1 MSRSLRVSE
10 ALFESATAVGEV
22 LSRSAAQQ
30 VEHWARLG
38 KALEASGLTADAAV
52 RLLGEPVTE
61 SEARLWRR
69 KRSRQ
74 DMDLANIEAGR
85 ARQEDAYLFTPAVAR
100 SAKVLN
106 GPY

>member
-10 ALFESATAVGEV
+10 ALFESATADGEL

-38 KALEASGLTADAAV
+38 RALEAAGLTVDAAAS
-52 RLLGEPVTE
+52 LLSNGFAGN
-61 SEARLWRR
+61 EALLWRR
-69 KRSRQ
+69 KRMRQ
-74 DMDLANIEAGR
+74 RKDLENLETGR
-85 ARQEDAYLFTPAVAR
+85 SRQEDAYLFTAAAAR
-100 SAKVLN
+100 RAKVLN

>member
-10 ALFESATAVGEV
+10 ALFVSATAEGEV

-38 KALEASGLTADAAV
+38 KALEASGLTVESAA
-52 RLLGEPVTE
+52 RLLGAAAAE
-61 SEARLWRR
+61 SEALLWRR

-74 DMDLANIEAGR
+74 QKDLANLEAGR

-100 SAKVLN
+100 GAKVLN